1 MDREGGRFK
10 GFLGFL
16 VALGEAATTSPFLI
30 AMVPWINFYEV
41 AIVVSNLFTGAVAW
55 DETVSSLL
63 EYQVEYELEVRP
75 SLWRYI
81 NCLLCL
87 PKSDSQAIQ

>member
-16 VALGEAATTSPFLI
+16 AALGEAATTSPFLV
-30 AMVPWINFYEV
+30 AMISWTIFYEGV
-41 AIVVSNLFTGAVAW
+41 IVVSNRFTGAEAW

-63 EYQVEYELEVRP
+63 RYQVEYELEVRP
-75 SLWRYI
+75 SL
-81 NCLLCL
+81 
-87 PKSDSQAIQ
+87 